1 MIVLSKRCTSDV
13 HDAALKRGDICICLV
28 FTEYLSSTALALGV
42 HVSSHLS
49 TLKFVRGKNISILK
63 LRMAYFEIDVV
74 PGCTRINT
82 NSNKYSTIRFWREA
96 NTKYYQVLV
105 PVQCV

>member
-1 MIVLSKRCTSDV
+1 M
-13 HDAALKRGDICICLV
+13 
-28 FTEYLSSTALALGV
+28 LGV

-74 PGCTRINT
+74 RESILIQINIPRFDFGER
-82 NSNKYSTIRFWREA
+82 KSTKFYCNACLFFSLNAIYDRNIF
-96 NTKYYQVLV
+96 
-105 PVQCV
+105 